1 MKRFKLISI
10 LSLFLLSSCSVLNND
25 MTLKVKYVQKG
36 STIEH
41 EMGANIRYG
50 ESFYFDHFVLYKT
63 SNGQTSKVESGYKV
77 TFSGTEGLT
86 EEMFKSNKPEIG
98 EYNFTF
104 EYKGKYTGMGF
115 RVDKNST
122 LPTNITMSMEDWDF
136 LGDKIKPTFTNY
148 IPSQNAIIT
157 YWLIDAETDVT
168 YGSIDLDN
176 GQKVLLEPG
185 KYKLEANITDEHYSG
200 ATVRCEF
207 NVKKVD
213 FRSDILEVYGNN
225 FEYTFMIGCKSVKE
239 YTFNNPRVRYKD
251 TKADPDIVQDEFYLT
266 WKDDSEAISTDE
278 VTRHKVVL
286 HTKYFN
292 DYEFEVGVKVSKREV
307 EKPGRID
314 VDDIFDGNIDSVK
327 YDGNEHTAQ
336 VVDVGFYGQY
346 EVNEEL
352 STLKATEKGTYTVVV
367 QLVDKVNLLWED
379 THNNVDLVY
388 TWRITD

>member
-1 MKRFKLISI
+1 
-10 LSLFLLSSCSVLNND
+10 
-25 MTLKVKYVQKG
+25 MTLKVKYVEKG
-36 STIEH
+36 STVEH
-41 EMGANIRYG
+41 DTGATIKYG
-50 ESFYFDHFVLYKT
+50 ESFNFDHFVLYKT
-63 SNGQTSKVESGYKV
+63 SNGKTTKVDSGYKV
-77 TFSGTEGLT
+77 TISGGKS
-86 EEMFKSNKPEIG
+86 EEMFKSSKPEVG
-98 EYNFTF
+98 EYNFSF
-104 EYKGKYTGMGF
+104 EYKSKYTGISF
-115 RVDKNST
+115 AVNKNSA
-122 LPTNITMSMEDWDF
+122 LPSNITMSMDDWDF
-136 LGDKIKPTFTNY
+136 MGDKIHPTFTNY
-148 IPSQNAIIT
+148 TPSENAMIT
-157 YWLIDAETDVT
+157 YWLIDGETDVN

-225 FEYTFMIGCKSVKE
+225 FEYTFMIGCKTVKE
-239 YTFNNPRVRYKD
+239 YTLNNPRVRYKD

-266 WKDDSEAISTDE
+266 WKDDSESISTDV
-278 VTRHKVVL
+278 VTQHKVVL

-327 YDGNEHTAQ
+327 YDGNEHIAHI
-336 VVDVGFYGQY
+336 VDVAFYGQY

-367 QLVDKVNLLWED
+367 QLVDKANLLWQD
-379 THNNVDLVY
+379 THNNVDLIY